1 MAKNHRHE
9 TTFHLRLSVD
19 IVFCTKFVK
28 VGEYLHKYI
37 SSKLGMRHFAATKP
51 NGYLHLVPFF
61 QKITY
66 VLGFELKIMF
76 LDLRLHPNFFKLQ
89 LFLFFLSFF
98 TFLLKLKLIFSVI

>member
-37 SSKLGMRHFAATKP
+37 SSKLGICHFASTKP

-66 VLGFELKIMF
+66 MLSFELKIML
-76 LDLRLHPNFFKLQ
+76 LDLWLHPNFFQFK
-89 LFLFFLSFF
+89 LFLFLLSFF
-98 TFLLKLKLIFSVI
+98 TLLLKL